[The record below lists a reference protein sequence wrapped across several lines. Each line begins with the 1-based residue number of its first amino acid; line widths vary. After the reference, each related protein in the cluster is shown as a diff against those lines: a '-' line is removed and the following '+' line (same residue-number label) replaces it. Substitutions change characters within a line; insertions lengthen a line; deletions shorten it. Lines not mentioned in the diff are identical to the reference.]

1 MAVSPEMAARV
12 ALYRLSVEDAPPTY
26 QSISDLRFFCGAV
39 KRKMTLSMLL
49 RQHNN
54 SGRRRRRIILFA
66 SRRVPT
72 PQAEARDARPQTPSN
87 CKIFKPAFES
97 VRYMSPFLST
107 KQSHDWITCG
117 RSGRG
122 SNIRVGLGGTK

>member
-54 SGRRRRRIILFA
+54 SGRRLRRTILFA
-66 SRRVPT
+66 IRLDAVLENCIFYISPMYEFLHSLDYSLPMRLVP
-72 PQAEARDARPQTPSN
+72 A
-87 CKIFKPAFES
+87 
-97 VRYMSPFLST
+97 
-107 KQSHDWITCG
+107 SHDV
-117 RSGRG
+117 RD
-122 SNIRVGLGGTK
+122 GLKADVLLCY